1 MEEEILL
8 EITYDE
14 KEWLFN
20 FMEANEMTV
29 KESLIT
35 FLRYCR
41 LVNILQN
48 SEEKEQNDL

>member
-8 EITYDE
+8 EITEDE

-29 KESLIT
+29 KQALIT

-41 LVNILQN
+41 IVNYLQN
-48 SEEKEQNDL
+48 KGE